1 MKIGFLASGQ
11 GSNMQAII
19 DACEENR
26 LQAEPVIVISNNG
39 DSKALARARDAG
51 IAAICIGGPGFQDEE
66 KRDAEISNSLLEHG
80 AELIILAGYMRK
92 IGPKTLAAY
101 KNRILNI
108 HPALLP
114 KYGGQGMYG
123 RRIHEAVLEAGEEE
137 TGITIHV
144 IDGQYDTGPILA
156 QESIAIDKGDTV
168 DTLSKRVLNVEHEF
182 YVKTLARIIN
192 GEILLP

>member
-1 MKIGFLASGQ
+1 
-11 GSNMQAII
+11 MQAII
-19 DACEENR
+19 NACEEDR
-26 LQAEPVIVISNNG
+26 LQAKPVIVISNNG
-39 DSKALARARDAG
+39 DSKALTRARDAG

-66 KRDAEISNSLLEHG
+66 KRDTEIANTLLNHG

-114 KYGGQGMYG
+114 KFGGQGMYG

-156 QESIAIDKGDTV
+156 QESIAIEKDDTV

-182 YVKTLARIIN
+182 YVKTLAKIIN